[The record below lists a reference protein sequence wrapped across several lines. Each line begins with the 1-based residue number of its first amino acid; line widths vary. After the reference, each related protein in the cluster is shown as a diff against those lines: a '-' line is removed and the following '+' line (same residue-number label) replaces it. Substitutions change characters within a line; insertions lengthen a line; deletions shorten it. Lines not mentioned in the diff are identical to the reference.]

1 LNATK
6 NDIVRSLFIIEDS
19 VANKISYYHVLLLLL
34 SLPFD
39 MFYSH
44 VILISLILHTLI
56 HLKKENIRPVFTL
69 HNLLLSS
76 VFFLT
81 LLGTVYSANRPEAF
95 KEVGMQIAILLTP
108 LVFCINPLDLR
119 KYRNNFLLAYSLG
132 CVLVV
137 FYLYLY
143 ALVVIFYYHLSLYT
157 LFTPSF
163 INHNFSNPI
172 GMHATYLAMQVAA
185 GLVFLL
191 CMLIRDRRI
200 NYRIFYLVCC
210 VVLTAGIIQ
219 LGSRAV
225 FIALF
230 LIINLGVPFFLL
242 NYTRRVKFALLI
254 IPLSLIIVGGI
265 YGINNFKHRYVT
277 ELEKDLSKETAS
289 EVTDTRLARWNLA
302 LGIAAKSPLIGYGSG
317 SEKALLKEGY
327 FRNKFFHSYMSDLNA
342 HNQFI
347 SILIKFGLLGLLV
360 FLATLYYGFK
370 ISVKENDLILFAFL
384 FVIATVCFSEN
395 IIDRDKGIYFYSI
408 FFSLLIYS
416 DLGTNNTKPAL

>member
-1 LNATK
+1 M
-6 NDIVRSLFIIEDS
+6 
-19 VANKISYYHVLLLLL
+19 LLLL

-44 VILISLILHTLI
+44 VIFISLIIHTLI
-56 HLKKENIRPVFTL
+56 HMRNGNFKPIFTIS
-69 HNLLLSS
+69 NLVLSS

-81 LLGTVYSANRPEAF
+81 LLGTLYSLNRPEAF
-95 KEVGMQIAILLTP
+95 KEVGMQVSILLAP
-108 LVFCINPLDLR
+108 LIFCLNPLDLK
-119 KYRNNFLLAYSLG
+119 KYRSNFFLAFSIG
-132 CVLVV
+132 CVLVIT
-137 FYLYLY
+137 YLFLH
-143 ALVVIFYYHLSLYT
+143 AFVVIMYYHLSPYT

-163 INHNFSNPI
+163 INHNFSQPI

-191 CMLIRDRRI
+191 CLVIKEKKPRR
-200 NYRIFYLVCC
+200 RLFYLVCC

-242 NYTRRVKFALLI
+242 NYSRRIRFALFI
-254 IPLSLIIVGGI
+254 IPLSLLVIGVI
-265 YGINNFKHRYVT
+265 YGFNNFKHRYVT
-277 ELEKDLSKETAS
+277 ELEKDLSNETTT

-317 SEKALLKEGY
+317 SEITVLKEGY
-327 FRNKFFHSYMSDLNA
+327 FRNKYFHSYMSDLNA

-347 SILIKFGLLGLLV
+347 SILIKFGITGLLI
-360 FLATLYYGFK
+360 FLATLFYGFRV
-370 ISVKENDLILFAFL
+370 SLKEKDLLLFAFL

-416 DLGTNNTKPAL
+416 DLEFKTTIPPS

>member
-1 LNATK
+1 MK
-6 NDIVRSLFIIEDS
+6 SLLIIEDN

-44 VILISLILHTLI
+44 VIFISLIIHTLI
-56 HLKKENIRPVFTL
+56 HLKKSNSRPVFSIS
-69 HNLLLSS
+69 NLFLSS

-81 LLGTVYSANRPEAF
+81 LLGTLYSLNRPEAF
-95 KEVGMQIAILLTP
+95 KEVGMQVSILLAP
-108 LVFCINPLDLR
+108 LTFCMNPLDLK
-119 KYRNNFLLAYSLG
+119 KYRNHFFLAFSLA
-132 CVLVV
+132 CVLVIT
-137 FYLYLY
+137 YLYLY
-143 ALVVIFYYHLSLYT
+143 AIVVIIYYHLSPYT

-163 INHNFSNPI
+163 INHNFSQPI
-172 GMHATYLAMQVAA
+172 GMHATYLAMQIAA

-191 CMLIRDRRI
+191 GLVIKEKKPRLRF
-200 NYRIFYLVCC
+200 FYLVCC
-210 VVLTAGIIQ
+210 VILTAGIIQ

-242 NYTRRVKFALLI
+242 SYSRRIRFALFI
-254 IPLSLIIVGGI
+254 IPLSLLVIGVI
-265 YGINNFKHRYVT
+265 YGFNNFKHRYVT
-277 ELEKDLSKETAS
+277 ELEKDLSKESST

-302 LGIAAKSPLIGYGSG
+302 LKIAANSPVIGYGSG
-317 SEKALLKEGY
+317 SEITVLKEGY
-327 FRNKFFHSYMSDLNA
+327 FRSKYFHSYMSDLNA

-347 SILIKFGLLGLLV
+347 SMFIKFGITGLLI
-360 FLATLYYGFK
+360 FLATLYYGFRV
-370 ISVKENDLILFAFL
+370 SLKEKDLLLFAFL
-384 FVIATVCFSEN
+384 FIIATVCFSEN

-416 DLGTNNTKPAL
+416 DLKFKITNPAS